1 MDIVVKL
8 FWKQPLSLSE
18 VLPISDIVVNIP
30 FGTMIVDP
38 TLSVPVTSV
47 NSRIGDVVLT
57 ATDVGAATEQYVQ
70 DQIALLP
77 LSPVTSVNSKVGSV
91 VLTATDV
98 GATTQGYVDTEITTL
113 QTSLQTAINTK
124 ADAASVTQSLSTK
137 ADLVGG
143 VIPANQ
149 LPSFVDDVLEYADL
163 ASFPV
168 IGEAS
173 KIYVAIDTNK
183 TYRWSSTQYVE
194 IGGGGVALGET
205 SLTAYRGDRGKIAY
219 DHSLSQGNPHNT
231 TTSEIAEGT
240 NKYFTD
246 LRVKN
251 TVLSGLVKT
260 NSSNVTNTDTVEVAV
275 GKLAA
280 KSEAGGSG
288 GTITWIDANTLT
300 GYSKNAN
307 LTAATT
313 KVQFAKINGFIWMR
327 GHISTSNSVNAETE
341 LFSFTDSRFLLDN
354 TYLGLFNDNQ
364 SYDRLI
370 HKNIKIQ
377 ELAEFRLA
385 AKQIGTGTSG
395 NITHRLK
402 IITDV
407 FLNSVVAAL
416 IEPVCIGIAKNP

>member
-8 FWKQPLSLSE
+8 FWKQPLSLNE

-38 TLSVPVTSV
+38 TLTVPVTSV
-47 NSRIGDVVLT
+47 NGRIGDVVLT
-57 ATDVGAATEQYVQ
+57 AV
-70 DQIALLP
+70 
-77 LSPVTSVNSKVGSV
+77 
-91 VLTATDV
+91 DV
-98 GATTQGYVDTEITTL
+98 GATTESYVDTEITTL
-113 QTSLQTAINTK
+113 QTTLQTSINIK

-163 ASFPV
+163 ASFPLT
-168 IGEAS
+168 GEES
-173 KIYVAIDTNK
+173 KIYIAIDTNK

-205 SLTAYRGDRGKIAY
+205 SATAYRGDRGKIAY

-231 TTSEIAEGT
+231 TTSEITEGA

-246 LRVKN
+246 LRVRN

-280 KSEAGGSG
+280 KSEAGGG
-288 GTITWIDANTLT
+288 VTTWVDASTLT
-300 GYSKNAN
+300 GYSKGVN
-307 LTAATT
+307 LTAAYT

-327 GHISTSNSVNAETE
+327 GYITTSSSINVGNA
-341 LFSFTDSRFLLDN
+341 LFSFTDSRFLWDN
-354 TYLGLFNDNQ
+354 TYLGVDPDNQ
-364 SYDRLI
+364 FAYDRLI

-377 ELAEFRLA
+377 ESVEFRLA

-395 NITHRLK
+395 NITHRLY
-402 IITDV
+402 INADV
-407 FLNSVVAAL
+407 NVTAAVSFAL

>member
-18 VLPISDIVVNIP
+18 VLPITDIVVNIP

-47 NSRIGDVVLT
+47 NGRIGDVVLT

-113 QTSLQTAINTK
+113 QTTLQTSINTKANTSYVDTQDGLLQTLINTK

-143 VIPANQ
+143 VIPSNQ

-168 IGEAS
+168 TGEAS
-173 KIYVAIDTNK
+173 KIYIAVDTNK

-205 SLTAYRGDRGKIAY
+205 SATAYRGDRGKIAY

-231 TTSEIAEGT
+231 TTSDITEGT

-246 LRVKN
+246 LRVRN
-251 TVLSGLVKT
+251 TVLTGLVKT

-288 GTITWIDANTLT
+288 GTITWVDANTLT
-300 GYSKNAN
+300 GYTKSNN
-307 LTAATT
+307 LTAAST

-327 GHISTSNSVNAETE
+327 GYITTSNSI
-341 LFSFTDSRFLLDN
+341 N
-354 TYLGLFNDNQ
+354 TG
-364 SYDRLI
+364 
-370 HKNIKIQ
+370 
-377 ELAEFRLA
+377 
-385 AKQIGTGTSG
+385 
-395 NITHRLK
+395 
-402 IITDV
+402 
-407 FLNSVVAAL
+407 VA
-416 IEPVCIGIAKNP
+416 

>member
-8 FWKQPLSLSE
+8 FWKQPLSLNE

-47 NSRIGDVVLT
+47 NGHIGDVVLT
-57 ATDVGAATEQYVQ
+57 AA
-70 DQIALLP
+70 
-77 LSPVTSVNSKVGSV
+77 
-91 VLTATDV
+91 DV
-98 GATTQGYVDTEITTL
+98 GATTESYVDTEITTL
-113 QTSLQTAINTK
+113 QTTLQISINTK

-163 ASFPV
+163 ASFPLT
-168 IGEAS
+168 GEAS

-205 SLTAYRGDRGKIAY
+205 SATAYRGDRGKIAY

-231 TTSEIAEGT
+231 TTSEITEGT

-246 LRVKN
+246 LRVRN

-288 GTITWIDANTLT
+288 GTITWVDASTLT

-327 GHISTSNSVNAETE
+327 GYITTSNSINTGVA
-341 LFSFTDSRFLLDN
+341 LFSFTDSRFVWDN
-354 TYLGLFNDNQ
+354 TYLGAFPDNQ
-364 SYDRLI
+364 YAYESVI
-370 HKNIKIQ
+370 HRNIKIQ
-377 ELAEFRLA
+377 EFVEFRLA

-395 NITHRLK
+395 NITHRLY
-402 IITDV
+402 INADV
-407 FLNSVVAAL
+407 NMTAAVSL
-416 IEPVCIGIAKNP
+416 AIIEPVCIGIAKNP